1 MADLSI
7 DIDCPKCHAAINVK
21 LTELRPSGSKI
32 CPKCETNVKFSS
44 ADLSKVQKEI
54 DKLEDTV
61 RKSENTKR

>member
-7 DIDCPKCHAAINVK
+7 DINCPKYHAAINVK
-21 LTELRPSGSKI
+21 LTELRLGGSEI
-32 CPKCETNVKFSS
+32 CPKCGTNVKFSS
-44 ADLSKVQKEI
+44 ADLSKVQKEM